1 LRVSGNGPLFRKLDD
16 LLLRVADLDA
26 AISFHR
32 DRLGHR
38 VLWRSDEAVG
48 FALPDT
54 DAELVVHLNIG
65 TETDVIVENVDEACA
80 FFLSAG
86 GEAVQPP
93 FDIAIGRCA
102 RVRDPF
108 GNELTLLHQSK
119 GKLATD
125 ADGRVVAFSRGRQA
139 GSDADAVTRSEESS
153 GRDANRELLQI
164 ICANRKSVLHIFRLA
179 ESNPRCQASGARR
192 GEGECARETFGA
204 EPETSAEFFCLNPP

>member
-1 LRVSGNGPLFRKLDD
+1 MIHMSVDGPLLRKLDN

-26 AISFHR
+26 AIAFYR

-65 TETDVIVENVDEACA
+65 PEADVLVDNVDEAFA
-80 FFLSAG
+80 LFLSAG

-108 GNELTLLHQSK
+108 GNELTLLDQSK
-119 GKLATD
+119 GRLATD
-125 ADGRVVAFSRGRQA
+125 REGRVVGVEPRP
-139 GSDADAVTRSEESS
+139 S
-153 GRDANRELLQI
+153 GRE
-164 ICANRKSVLHIFRLA
+164 
-179 ESNPRCQASGARR
+179 R
-192 GEGECARETFGA
+192 G
-204 EPETSAEFFCLNPP
+204 